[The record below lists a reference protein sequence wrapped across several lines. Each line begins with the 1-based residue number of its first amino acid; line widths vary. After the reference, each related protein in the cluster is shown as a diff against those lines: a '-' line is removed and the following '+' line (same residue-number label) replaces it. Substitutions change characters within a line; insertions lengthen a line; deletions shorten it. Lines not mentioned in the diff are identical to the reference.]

1 MASAETSLRVAI
13 RVRPLKESEGA
24 CAWRLEEDG
33 SVFLADTGGE
43 APVPGRTAF
52 RYDAV
57 YGEHVDTRTVYE
69 GACRDLVDG
78 ALHGVNGTIFAY
90 GQTSSGKTYT
100 MQGGDKYGASAPG
113 VMHLAA
119 EQIFANIEERSDTDF
134 LLRCSYLEVY
144 NEQLRDLL
152 AADGTGDVRIR
163 EDPRT
168 GVYIEGAQEE
178 VVVDASSIAEALV
191 RGERARAVGATAMNE
206 RSSRSHTV
214 FRIVVESKVRDDEA
228 SGVLVGALSLVD
240 LAGSESVR
248 LTGASG
254 LRAKEGGK
262 INTSL
267 LTLSRVIKQLG
278 EGQRSGGE
286 AFVNFRDSKLT
297 RLLQPTLGGSARLAM
312 VCCVAP
318 AEGYVEETRSTLQF
332 GDRASQVKLAPVVH
346 EILDDASQLRRV
358 KRQLAELLAK
368 QREYD
373 ELGASGKTEEL
384 AKLLD
389 ANAQLGAAVEAK
401 EADLAAQ
408 VESVER
414 LKKMIVLGGSRP
426 AAAAPAKRR
435 AGPRRKRARETW
447 APGARFDDDDDD
459 DDGGAPGGLGAIG
472 EDDGDCAA
480 PSPLVVP
487 DRRLTLG
494 AAVRDRLPPM
504 AAPTP
509 PRAAPRRDSLSPGRA
524 AAALHEAK
532 AEAATEAA
540 ALRRAAGDA
549 DARADAAEG
558 ALAALGADVA
568 RECGAFDDDAARR
581 GLPAL
586 DAVDG
591 AAAPGAVAAA
601 VRARRDRCVA
611 AADAVAGEL
620 KAAQRDAFVLKQE
633 VVELR
638 EVSASF
644 DGRVAEIDD
653 ELAARDAELAAAR
666 DDADAARGAL
676 ADAEAAGA
684 AAVEAAEGRAAAAE
698 AARAEAAAARDADA
712 AAARERAAEDAAD
725 LQRVIADVEA
735 RAGAADARAEAQ
747 RGAIAGLEARAA
759 DAEAAR
765 DAAAAR
771 AADAE
776 GALAAA
782 ATSADARA
790 ADDAAALAELAAA
803 AAAAEAG
810 AAAARDARDAAERRA
825 AAAEDAAAAGDG
837 DARAALEGLRSELA
851 AAEAARD
858 AAAAAG
864 EDAAAALRSDVATL
878 ELEKDAAV
886 AGAAAAAEEHGA
898 ALRGLE
904 AAAARAAEDLAA
916 AAARAAALERER
928 DGLAAAA
935 AEAAAAGGAAPA
947 DEAAALA
954 AARDAAEA
962 ARLSAEADLAAAR
975 GELAG
980 RDARIERL
988 EQVKMTTE
996 IFKKIQ
1002 AMQVDKARAEG
1013 EVAELRSQLRCLE
1026 DRLADRPAPAGAASP
1041 LRDAADA
1048 LARGAAAPAS
1058 VAAKLQLDELAAR
1071 NAELAAELAAARAD
1085 AAAAAAE
1092 SRGAAAALAPLA
1104 GLDAS
1109 SADVGAAAARVAEL
1123 AEASRAELARSR
1135 AEAAAA
1141 VEARGAAEAKAK
1153 DLAAR
1158 AERAERGVKALQT
1171 PAGRRAAQNA
1181 AALQEKVEFL
1191 EKENLELMLEVKAV
1205 QQLALK
1211 HKADA
1216 DALRRGEHAPSPA
1229 PPRSA
1234 AKARRGS
1241 AAPASSAKIR
1251 LDVDKENLVKATND
1265 AEAYASAKKAPFAAL
1280 DAAPVAAAAGDE
1292 QPPECAQ
1299 S

>member
-935 AEAAAAGGAAPA
+935 AEAAAAGGAAAA

-962 ARLSAEADLAAAR
+962 GRLSAEADLAAAR

-1216 DALRRGEHAPSPA
+1216 DALRRGDNAPSPA

>member
-1 MASAETSLRVAI
+1 
-13 RVRPLKESEGA
+13 
-24 CAWRLEEDG
+24 
-33 SVFLADTGGE
+33 
-43 APVPGRTAF
+43 
-52 RYDAV
+52 
-57 YGEHVDTRTVYE
+57 
-69 GACRDLVDG
+69 
-78 ALHGVNGTIFAY
+78 
-90 GQTSSGKTYT
+90 
-100 MQGGDKYGASAPG
+100 
-113 VMHLAA
+113 
-119 EQIFANIEERSDTDF
+119 
-134 LLRCSYLEVY
+134 
-144 NEQLRDLL
+144 
-152 AADGTGDVRIR
+152 
-163 EDPRT
+163 
-168 GVYIEGAQEE
+168 
-178 VVVDASSIAEALV
+178 
-191 RGERARAVGATAMNE
+191 MNE

-286 AFVNFRDSKLT
+286 AFV
-297 RLLQPTLGGSARLAM
+297 
-312 VCCVAP
+312 
-318 AEGYVEETRSTLQF
+318 
-332 GDRASQVKLAPVVH
+332 KLAPVVH

-368 QREYD
+368 QKEYD

-414 LKKMIVLGGSRP
+414 LKKMI
-426 AAAAPAKRR
+426 
-435 AGPRRKRARETW
+435 RETW

-459 DDGGAPGGLGAIG
+459 DDGGGAGGGLGAIG

-480 PSPLVVP
+480 PSPPSP
-487 DRRLTLG
+487 DRRLTPARRARPP
-494 AAVRDRLPPM
+494 AAHGRAD
-504 AAPTP
+504 AAE
-509 PRAAPRRDSLSPGRA
+509 AAPRRDSCRRA
-524 AAALHEAK
+524 ARRRRS
-532 AEAATEAA
+532 TRRRPRRDGGG
-540 ALRRAAGDA
+540 ALRRRPPRR
-549 DARADAAEG
+549 RADAAEG

-586 DAVDG
+586 DGRRRRPRA
-591 AAAPGAVAAA
+591 AVAAIS
-601 VRARRDRCVA
+601 ARRDRCVA

-638 EVSASF
+638 EVSVA
-644 DGRVAEIDD
+644 GGAAEIDD
-653 ELAARDAELAAAR
+653 ERRATRSSRRARRRGRRAR
-666 DDADAARGAL
+666 RL

-684 AAVEAAEGRAAAAE
+684 AAVEAAEGRAAP
-698 AARAEAAAARDADA
+698 RPRRGRAAATPTPR
-712 AAARERAAEDAAD
+712 AREARPRTPRTSSASSPTSRRAPAPPT
-725 LQRVIADVEA
+725 
-735 RAGAADARAEAQ
+735 RAEAQ
-747 RGAIAGLEARAA
+747 RAPSRASRRAA
-759 DAEAAR
+759 DAEARRRGVAR
-765 DAAAAR
+765 GV
-771 AADAE
+771 AE

-782 ATSADARA
+782 ATSADARRRRRG
-790 ADDAAALAELAAA
+790 
-803 AAAAEAG
+803 G
-810 AAAARDARDAAERRA
+810 ARGASRARRRRGGARAARATPRRA

-858 AAAAAG
+858 AAARRATRGRPSAA
-864 EDAAAALRSDVATL
+864 RSSS
-878 ELEKDAAV
+878 KDAAV

-904 AAAARAAEDLAA
+904 AAARAAEDLAA
-916 AAARAAALERER
+916 ARARRCAKR

-935 AEAAAAGGAAPA
+935 AEAAAAGGAAAA

-962 ARLSAEADLAAAR
+962 ASPRPRRTSPR

-980 RDARIERL
+980 ATRIERL

-1013 EVAELRSQLRCLE
+1013 EVAELRSQLRS
-1026 DRLADRPAPAGAASP
+1026 RR
-1041 LRDAADA
+1041 R
-1048 LARGAAAPAS
+1048 R
-1058 VAAKLQLDELAAR
+1058 ELA
-1071 NAELAAELAAARAD
+1071 
-1085 AAAAAAE
+1085 
-1092 SRGAAAALAPLA
+1092 SLAP
-1104 GLDAS
+1104 G
-1109 SADVGAAAARVAEL
+1109 
-1123 AEASRAELARSR
+1123 
-1135 AEAAAA
+1135 AAA

-1216 DALRRGEHAPSPA
+1216 DALRRGDHAPSPA
-1229 PPRSA
+1229 PRSA
-1234 AKARRGS
+1234 AKARGS

-1265 AEAYASAKKAPFAAL
+1265 AGASPGEEGAL
-1280 DAAPVAAAAGDE
+1280 RGPRRRARRGAAGDE
-1292 QPPECAQ
+1292 QPPGAPSPEAPAPPQ
-1299 S
+1299 HPTT

>member
-408 VESVER
+408 VESV
-414 LKKMIVLGGSRP
+414 
-426 AAAAPAKRR
+426 
-435 AGPRRKRARETW
+435 
-447 APGARFDDDDDD
+447 
-459 DDGGAPGGLGAIG
+459 
-472 EDDGDCAA
+472 
-480 PSPLVVP
+480 
-487 DRRLTLG
+487 
-494 AAVRDRLPPM
+494 
-504 AAPTP
+504 
-509 PRAAPRRDSLSPGRA
+509 
-524 AAALHEAK
+524 
-532 AEAATEAA
+532 
-540 ALRRAAGDA
+540 
-549 DARADAAEG
+549 
-558 ALAALGADVA
+558 
-568 RECGAFDDDAARR
+568 ARR
-581 GLPAL
+581 YGRL
-586 DAVDG
+586 
-591 AAAPGAVAAA
+591 
-601 VRARRDRCVA
+601 
-611 AADAVAGEL
+611 GE
-620 KAAQRDAFVLKQE
+620 
-633 VVELR
+633 
-638 EVSASF
+638 
-644 DGRVAEIDD
+644 
-653 ELAARDAELAAAR
+653 
-666 DDADAARGAL
+666 
-676 ADAEAAGA
+676 
-684 AAVEAAEGRAAAAE
+684 
-698 AARAEAAAARDADA
+698 
-712 AAARERAAEDAAD
+712 
-725 LQRVIADVEA
+725 
-735 RAGAADARAEAQ
+735 
-747 RGAIAGLEARAA
+747 
-759 DAEAAR
+759 
-765 DAAAAR
+765 
-771 AADAE
+771 
-776 GALAAA
+776 
-782 ATSADARA
+782 
-790 ADDAAALAELAAA
+790 
-803 AAAAEAG
+803 
-810 AAAARDARDAAERRA
+810 
-825 AAAEDAAAAGDG
+825 
-837 DARAALEGLRSELA
+837 
-851 AAEAARD
+851 
-858 AAAAAG
+858 
-864 EDAAAALRSDVATL
+864 
-878 ELEKDAAV
+878 
-886 AGAAAAAEEHGA
+886 
-898 ALRGLE
+898 
-904 AAAARAAEDLAA
+904 
-916 AAARAAALERER
+916 
-928 DGLAAAA
+928 
-935 AEAAAAGGAAPA
+935 
-947 DEAAALA
+947 
-954 AARDAAEA
+954 
-962 ARLSAEADLAAAR
+962 
-975 GELAG
+975 
-980 RDARIERL
+980 
-988 EQVKMTTE
+988 
-996 IFKKIQ
+996 
-1002 AMQVDKARAEG
+1002 
-1013 EVAELRSQLRCLE
+1013 
-1026 DRLADRPAPAGAASP
+1026 
-1041 LRDAADA
+1041 
-1048 LARGAAAPAS
+1048 
-1058 VAAKLQLDELAAR
+1058 
-1071 NAELAAELAAARAD
+1071 
-1085 AAAAAAE
+1085 
-1092 SRGAAAALAPLA
+1092 
-1104 GLDAS
+1104 
-1109 SADVGAAAARVAEL
+1109 
-1123 AEASRAELARSR
+1123 
-1135 AEAAAA
+1135 
-1141 VEARGAAEAKAK
+1141 
-1153 DLAAR
+1153 
-1158 AERAERGVKALQT
+1158 
-1171 PAGRRAAQNA
+1171 
-1181 AALQEKVEFL
+1181 
-1191 EKENLELMLEVKAV
+1191 
-1205 QQLALK
+1205 
-1211 HKADA
+1211 
-1216 DALRRGEHAPSPA
+1216 
-1229 PPRSA
+1229 
-1234 AKARRGS
+1234 
-1241 AAPASSAKIR
+1241 
-1251 LDVDKENLVKATND
+1251 
-1265 AEAYASAKKAPFAAL
+1265 
-1280 DAAPVAAAAGDE
+1280 
-1292 QPPECAQ
+1292 
-1299 S
+1299 

>member
-1 MASAETSLRVAI
+1 
-13 RVRPLKESEGA
+13 
-24 CAWRLEEDG
+24 
-33 SVFLADTGGE
+33 
-43 APVPGRTAF
+43 
-52 RYDAV
+52 
-57 YGEHVDTRTVYE
+57 
-69 GACRDLVDG
+69 
-78 ALHGVNGTIFAY
+78 
-90 GQTSSGKTYT
+90 
-100 MQGGDKYGASAPG
+100 MQGGDKYGAASAPG

-134 LLRCSYLEVY
+134 LLRCSYLE
-144 NEQLRDLL
+144 
-152 AADGTGDVRIR
+152 
-163 EDPRT
+163 
-168 GVYIEGAQEE
+168 
-178 VVVDASSIAEALV
+178 
-191 RGERARAVGATAMNE
+191 
-206 RSSRSHTV
+206 
-214 FRIVVESKVRDDEA
+214 VRDDEA

-262 INTSL
+262 INTPL

-312 VCCVAP
+312 V
-318 AEGYVEETRSTLQF
+318 
-332 GDRASQVKLAPVVH
+332 KLAPVVH

-368 QREYD
+368 QKEYD
-373 ELGASGKTEEL
+373 ELGACRARPRS

-414 LKKMIVLGGSRP
+414 LKKMI
-426 AAAAPAKRR
+426 
-435 AGPRRKRARETW
+435 TW

-459 DDGGAPGGLGAIG
+459 DGGGAGGGLGAIG
-472 EDDGDCAA
+472 EDDGDCARRRRR
-480 PSPLVVP
+480 SSC
-487 DRRLTLG
+487 DRTGLT
-494 AAVRDRLPPM
+494 
-504 AAPTP
+504 
-509 PRAAPRRDSLSPGRA
+509 PGA
-524 AAALHEAK
+524 AAARPP
-532 AEAATEAA
+532 AAH
-540 ALRRAAGDA
+540 G
-549 DARADAAEG
+549 RADAAEG
-558 ALAALGADVA
+558 RAAARLPVAGPRGGGAPRGEGRGRDGGGALRARPGDAGAQGRAEGALAASAPTSPA
-568 RECGAFDDDAARR
+568 SAAPSTTTRR
-581 GLPAL
+581 GAACRPS
-586 DAVDG
+586 AVDG
-591 AAAPGAVAAA
+591 AGGAAPRRGGD
-601 VRARRDRCVA
+601 RARRDRCVA

-638 EVSASF
+638 EQ
-644 DGRVAEIDD
+644 
-653 ELAARDAELAAAR
+653 
-666 DDADAARGAL
+666 
-676 ADAEAAGA
+676 
-684 AAVEAAEGRAAAAE
+684 
-698 AARAEAAAARDADA
+698 
-712 AAARERAAEDAAD
+712 RAAEDAAD

-747 RGAIAGLEARAA
+747 RRHRGLGARARTPRPL
-759 DAEAAR
+759 AR
-765 DAAAAR
+765 RRAR
-771 AADAE
+771 ARRADAE

-790 ADDAAALAELAAA
+790 ADDAAALAELR
-803 AAAAEAG
+803 
-810 AAAARDARDAAERRA
+810 AR
-825 AAAEDAAAAGDG
+825 
-837 DARAALEGLRSELA
+837 A
-851 AAEAARD
+851 AAEAARCARD
-858 AAAAAG
+858 A
-864 EDAAAALRSDVATL
+864 RATL
-878 ELEKDAAV
+878 SGARPRPRTPPPPATATPGRPSRACEGRAV

-916 AAARAAALERER
+916 AAALARRFARR

-935 AEAAAAGGAAPA
+935 AEAAAAGGAAAA

-962 ARLSAEADLAAAR
+962 RASRPADLAAAAAK
-975 GELAG
+975 LAG

-1013 EVAELRSQLRCLE
+1013 EVAELRT
-1026 DRLADRPAPAGAASP
+1026 RPRRWAES
-1041 LRDAADA
+1041 
-1048 LARGAAAPAS
+1048 ARGGGP
-1058 VAAKLQLDELAAR
+1058 
-1071 NAELAAELAAARAD
+1071 RA
-1085 AAAAAAE
+1085 
-1092 SRGAAAALAPLA
+1092 LA

-1123 AEASRAELARSR
+1123 AEASRARARAMR

-1141 VEARGAAEAKAK
+1141 SRPSGAAEAKAK

>member
-1 MASAETSLRVAI
+1 MARVRAAALGAALLEAALGQCPTFGRRNYYAEHCEIITYDAASGFAYAWLNAGPCVAGFAAATDADVVAVWPEGADPPYKRNGPRRFMTTCVGFDDAAAVAARAAEPFRLANPPRALGGVEYAVQARLPFESAAAFEGWGDGGLAYEGVLVNRSAVMVWEAGSTVFELVDAAGKRYVMQSLSQIVVENLAPSDLEALPRDLPEGWSFRSRTASRGRDDFRELLLIGNLETPLSPQKEKESVRWVEVQDCRSRGGRRRRDGLRGDEPPVAI

-267 LTLSRVIKQLG
+267 LTPR
-278 EGQRSGGE
+278 
-286 AFVNFRDSKLT
+286 
-297 RLLQPTLGGSARLAM
+297 PTLGGSARLAM

-346 EILDDASQLRRV
+346 EILDDASQLRR
-358 KRQLAELLAK
+358 
-368 QREYD
+368 
-373 ELGASGKTEEL
+373 
-384 AKLLD
+384 
-389 ANAQLGAAVEAK
+389 LGAAVEAK

-426 AAAAPAKRR
+426 
-435 AGPRRKRARETW
+435 PRRRRSAAGQRRKRETW

-459 DDGGAPGGLGAIG
+459 DGGGAGGGLRAIG

-480 PSPLVVP
+480 P
-487 DRRLTLG
+487 
-494 AAVRDRLPPM
+494 PP
-504 AAPTP
+504 
-509 PRAAPRRDSLSPGRA
+509 PG
-524 AAALHEAK
+524 
-532 AEAATEAA
+532 
-540 ALRRAAGDA
+540 D
-549 DARADAAEG
+549 
-558 ALAALGADVA
+558 
-568 RECGAFDDDAARR
+568 
-581 GLPAL
+581 P
-586 DAVDG
+586 
-591 AAAPGAVAAA
+591 
-601 VRARRDRCVA
+601 RRDRCVA

-638 EVSASF
+638 ELRAS
-644 DGRVAEIDD
+644 
-653 ELAARDAELAAAR
+653 
-666 DDADAARGAL
+666 DDAAAARGAL

-684 AAVEAAEGRAAAAE
+684 AAVEAAEGRA
-698 AARAEAAAARDADA
+698 RAEAAPR
-712 AAARERAAEDAAD
+712 RAATPTPPLAPAP
-725 LQRVIADVEA
+725 RTPRTSSASSPTSR
-735 RAGAADARAEAQ
+735 RAPAPPTRAP
-747 RGAIAGLEARAA
+747 RPSGAIAGLGARR
-759 DAEAAR
+759 DAEAATPR
-765 DAAAAR
+765 R
-771 AADAE
+771 ADAE

-790 ADDAAALAELAAA
+790 ADDAAALAELAR

-810 AAAARDARDAAERRA
+810 AAAASDARRHERRA
-825 AAAEDAAAAGDG
+825 AAETPPPPATATPGRPSRACGRGGAGRG
-837 DARAALEGLRSELA
+837 GPRGGARAALG
-851 AAEAARD
+851 AAR
-858 AAAAAG
+858 
-864 EDAAAALRSDVATL
+864 RP
-878 ELEKDAAV
+878 
-886 AGAAAAAEEHGA
+886 
-898 ALRGLE
+898 R
-904 AAAARAAEDLAA
+904 
-916 AAARAAALERER
+916 
-928 DGLAAAA
+928 AAA
-935 AEAAAAGGAAPA
+935 AEAAAAGGAAAA

-962 ARLSAEADLAAAR
+962 ARLGRGGPRARASSLAAT
-975 GELAG
+975 
-980 RDARIERL
+980 RIERL

-1013 EVAELRSQLRCLE
+1013 EVAELGRSSVPRGPA
-1026 DRLADRPAPAGAASP
+1026 RGPPAPAGASP

-1048 LARGAAAPAS
+1048 LARGGGAGVRRREAPARRARGAERGARER
-1058 VAAKLQLDELAAR
+1058 VGRRDAAR
-1071 NAELAAELAAARAD
+1071 RK
-1085 AAAAAAE
+1085 
-1092 SRGAAAALAPLA
+1092 RGAAAALAPLA

-1123 AEASRAELARSR
+1123 AEASR
-1135 AEAAAA
+1135 
-1141 VEARGAAEAKAK
+1141 
-1153 DLAAR
+1153 
-1158 AERAERGVKALQT
+1158 
-1171 PAGRRAAQNA
+1171 
-1181 AALQEKVEFL
+1181 
-1191 EKENLELMLEVKAV
+1191 
-1205 QQLALK
+1205 
-1211 HKADA
+1211 
-1216 DALRRGEHAPSPA
+1216 
-1229 PPRSA
+1229 
-1234 AKARRGS
+1234 
-1241 AAPASSAKIR
+1241 
-1251 LDVDKENLVKATND
+1251 
-1265 AEAYASAKKAPFAAL
+1265 
-1280 DAAPVAAAAGDE
+1280 
-1292 QPPECAQ
+1292 
-1299 S
+1299 